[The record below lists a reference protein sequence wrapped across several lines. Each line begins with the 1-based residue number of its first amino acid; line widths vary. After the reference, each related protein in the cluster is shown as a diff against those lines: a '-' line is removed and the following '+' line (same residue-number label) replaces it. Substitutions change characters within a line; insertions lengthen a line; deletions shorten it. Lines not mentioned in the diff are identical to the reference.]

1 MSDGPRLGARTFTR
15 HLSPAS
21 LPASIVASRAFMR
34 IQRALI
40 SVSDKAGIVDFA
52 RELQRQG
59 IEILSTGGTAS
70 ALQSEGVPTTEVSQ
84 FTGSPEILEGRVKTL
99 HPKIH
104 GGLLYVRGD
113 EEHEKQADEHGIVP
127 IDLVVVNL
135 YPFEATIAREDVTLA
150 EAIEQIDI
158 GGPSL
163 IRSAAKNY
171 QSVTVVTDPADYGA
185 VLQDM
190 SKGGGSTSRA
200 LRERLAIKAFNVT
213 GAYDRAVAG
222 FLNRKQETPLSGW
235 IFHWSFASA
244 TAKTLTSTPN
254 SMVTS
259 ALTSRNCRARNSRTI
274 TSSILV
280 RPRN

>member
-1 MSDGPRLGARTFTR
+1 
-15 HLSPAS
+15 
-21 LPASIVASRAFMR
+21 MR
-34 IQRALI
+34 IQRALL
-40 SVSDKAGIVDFA
+40 SVSDKAGIVEFA
-52 RELQRQG
+52 RDLHRQG

-70 ALQSEGVPTTEVSQ
+70 ALQAEGVPTVEVSQ
-84 FTGSPEILEGRVKTL
+84 FTGSPEILGGRVKTL

-163 IRSAAKNY
+163 VRSAAKNY

-185 VLQDM
+185 VLEDM
-190 SKGGGSTSRA
+190 SKGGGGTSRA
-200 LRERLAIKAFNVT
+200 LRERLAIKAFTVT
-213 GAYDRAVAG
+213 AAYDRAVAG
-222 FLNRKQETPLSGW
+222 FLNRKQETFAAFRLDLPLELRLRYGENPHQHGELYGDFGSYFEKLQGKELSHNN
-235 IFHWSFASA
+235 ILDISA
-244 TAKTLTSTPN
+244 AAELISEFSKPTA
-254 SMVTS
+254 
-259 ALTSRNCRARNSRTI
+259 A
-274 TSSILV
+274 ILKHTN
-280 RPRN
+280 P